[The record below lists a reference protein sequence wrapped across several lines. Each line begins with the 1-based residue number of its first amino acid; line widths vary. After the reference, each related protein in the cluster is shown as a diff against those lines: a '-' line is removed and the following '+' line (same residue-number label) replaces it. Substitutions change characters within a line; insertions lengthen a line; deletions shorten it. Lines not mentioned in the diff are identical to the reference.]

1 MSRIVKARFTLEERD
16 LIIEQKL
23 FMDPSLEE
31 RIRNKRGNRG
41 IVSIELSRE
50 ELAELIGCIAAE
62 ANHTRKR
69 TVAAVLNEICDE
81 LESLEDELRYN

>member
-23 FMDPSLEE
+23 FMDPSVEE

-41 IVSIELSRE
+41 SVSIELSRE
-50 ELAELIGCIAAE
+50 ELTDLIGCIAAE
-62 ANHTRKR
+62 ANHTKKR
-69 TVAAVLNEICDE
+69 MVAAVLNEICDE
-81 LESLEDELRYN
+81 LESLENEMRYN

>member
-1 MSRIVKARFTLEERD
+1 MI
-16 LIIEQKL
+16 
-23 FMDPSLEE
+23 SLVL
-31 RIRNKRGNRG
+31 NKY
-41 IVSIELSRE
+41 
-50 ELAELIGCIAAE
+50 E